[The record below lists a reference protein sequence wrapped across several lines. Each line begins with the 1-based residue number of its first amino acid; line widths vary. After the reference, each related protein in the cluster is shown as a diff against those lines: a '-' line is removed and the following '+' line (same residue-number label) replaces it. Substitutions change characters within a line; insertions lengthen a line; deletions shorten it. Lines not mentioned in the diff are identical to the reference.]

1 MKFIKVKNMGG
12 KEVLI
17 NLSNI
22 SYFYSSSESETT
34 IYFTNSD
41 DYITVQIPI
50 KVIEQGLNAINDSRT
65 VHVFC

>member
-1 MKFIKVKNMGG
+1 MKFIKVKNTDG

-17 NLSNI
+17 NLSNV
-22 SYFYSSSESETT
+22 SHFYSKSETHTT

-41 DYITVQIPI
+41 DFITVEIPI
-50 KVIEQGLNAINDSRT
+50 KVFEQGLNAINDSRT

>member
-1 MKFIKVKNMGG
+1 MKFIKVVNTKG

-22 SYFYSSSESETT
+22 SYFYSNSETET
-34 IYFTNSD
+34 AICFTNSD
-41 DYITVQIPI
+41 DFITVEIPI
-50 KVIEQGLNAINDSRT
+50 KVFEQGLNAINDSRN